1 MEETLNLSKKIQW
14 DFCTTKIKVEKL
26 NIANRSKCGWIG
38 FKVGVLKS
46 KIIILIYVFFNI
58 EMFDKLLRA
67 IVKFFLQSNFQV
79 A

>member
-1 MEETLNLSKKIQW
+1 M
-14 DFCTTKIKVEKL
+14 EKL
-26 NIANRSKCGWIG
+26 NIVNRSKYGWIG
-38 FKVGVLKS
+38 FKVGVLKN